1 MAKSIMLA
9 MAVAGAMTLA
19 TGPALAGKAK
29 APANKGQVEQKC
41 DKAGKHCTKGTN
53 CKKDNC
59 KKESPAG
66 EPPPA
71 DGDAGEDDPADDE

>member
-1 MAKSIMLA
+1 MLKNIMLA
-9 MAVAGAMTLA
+9 MAVVGAMTLA

-41 DKAGKHCTKGTN
+41 DKAGKPCVKGKD

-59 KKESPAG
+59 KKEPPAG
-66 EPPPA
+66 EPPA
-71 DGDAGEDDPADDE
+71 GGDDGDDDPADDE

>member
-1 MAKSIMLA
+1 MAKNIMLA

-19 TGPALAGKAK
+19 AGPALAGKAK

-41 DKAGKHCTKGTN
+41 DKAGKPCAKGKD

-59 KKESPAG
+59 KKEPPAG
-66 EPPPA
+66 EPPA
-71 DGDAGEDDPADDE
+71 GDGDGEDPADDE